1 MILNS
6 IKNIDLRNKRVFLRV
21 DYNVSLNSDN
31 SISDDTRITQT
42 LPTIKHLLNKG
53 AGLILASHLGRPGG
67 KVDKK
72 YSMNVVA
79 TRLSEYLGKKVRV
92 IPDYW
97 KGKII
102 VNSGEVVMLENL
114 RFNSGEEGNDP
125 KLAEYI
131 SRFADIYV
139 NDAFGSSHRAHMS
152 IVGIAR
158 HLPSYA
164 GLLLEKEI
172 TLIDKLLN
180 KRKGSLTVV
189 IGGAKTP
196 EKIGVIDNLLS
207 KADTLLLGGAVA
219 NTFLATWGIK
229 TGVSLVDHEMI
240 EMARQIMWKAT
251 QSSAKLILP
260 EDVVVSNTKQT
271 REPVEVSYKK
281 VPGHLAIYDIG
292 RGARTKYTDE
302 ILSSDYVIWNGPM
315 GLFEKP
321 QFAAGTKCVMEA
333 MVKCNGTTVIGGGD
347 TLTALQDKEQLD
359 HITHI
364 STGGGALLE
373 YLEKESLPGIDII
386 KKHK

>member
-6 IKNIDLRNKRVFLRV
+6 IYDVDFRNKKVFLRV

-31 SISDDTRITQT
+31 SISNDTRITQT
-42 LPTIKHLLNKG
+42 LPTIKYLIDKG
-53 AGLILASHLGRPGG
+53 AGLVLASHLGRPGG
-67 KVDKK
+67 KVDKR
-72 YSMNVVA
+72 YSMSAVA
-79 TRLSEYLGKKVRV
+79 IRLGEHLGKKIRV

-97 KGKII
+97 KSKI
-102 VNSGEVVMLENL
+102 VVKPGEVVMLENL
-114 RFNSGEEGNDP
+114 RFHNGEESNDQ
-125 KLAEYI
+125 KLAKYI
-131 SRFADIYV
+131 SSFVDIYV

-152 IVGIAR
+152 IVGIAS
-158 HLPSYA
+158 HLPAYA
-164 GLLLEKEI
+164 GLLLQKEI

-196 EKIGVIDNLLS
+196 EKIGVINNLLT
-207 KADTLLLGGAVA
+207 KADTILLGGAVA
-219 NTFLATWGIK
+219 NTFLSTWGIK
-229 TGVSLVDHEMI
+229 TGVSLVDHEMT

-251 QSSAKLILP
+251 QSNVKLILP

-271 REPVEVSYKK
+271 REPVEISYKE

-292 RGARTKYTDE
+292 SKARKKYADE
-302 ILSSDYVIWNGPM
+302 ILSSDSVIWNGPM

-321 QFAAGTKCVMEA
+321 QFIAGTKSVMDA
-333 MVKCNGTTVIGGGD
+333 MVKCKGTTVIGGGD
-347 TLTALQDKEQLD
+347 TLTALQNKKQLN

-373 YLEKESLPGIDII
+373 YLEKESLPGIDIV
-386 KKHK
+386 KNS